1 MIAAGLLDRLQRLRS
16 PRRTRIR
23 LTDRRGVRSRRAL
36 PRLRARTVMILIAIA
51 LLLGGGWLWL
61 RDSTLVAVKKVSI
74 TGVTGPDASQIRSAL
89 QAAAHNMTTLD
100 VRVGQLKTAVAPFPA
115 VKDLRVSAQFPHGL
129 RIRVIEHVP
138 VGAVVVGG
146 RTIPVAGDGT
156 LLRDLNAPAAL
167 PTIPLRVAPGG
178 ARLTEPD
185 ALDAVHVLAAAPD
198 RLLTRISEVT
208 TVAPHGLVAQVRNGP
223 AIYFGG
229 PDRLVAKWLS
239 AATVLA
245 ASGSAGALYIDVTV
259 PGRPVAGAGSSSSAA
274 ATGGSS
280 SVIGSAATATPTGT
294 TAPTGTTPATG
305 TTAGTG
311 TSASPMASG
320 G

>member
-1 MIAAGLLDRLQRLRS
+1 MIAAGLLDRLHRLRS
-16 PRRTRIR
+16 PRGAHVR
-23 LTDRRGVRSRRAL
+23 LTDRPGARSRRAL
-36 PRLRARTVMILIAIA
+36 PRLRARTIVILIASA

-61 RDSTLVAVKKVSI
+61 RDSTLVAVKKVNI
-74 TGVTGPDASQIRSAL
+74 TGVTGPDAFQIRSAL
-89 QAAAHNMTTLD
+89 RAAADNMTTLD

-156 LLRDLNAPAAL
+156 LLRDLNAPASL

-178 ARLTEPD
+178 ARLTESD
-185 ALDAVHVLAAAPD
+185 ALNAVQVLAAAPE
-198 RLLTRISEVT
+198 RLLVRISEVT

-223 AIYFGG
+223 AIYFGD

-245 ASGSAGALYIDVTV
+245 DSGSAGAVYIDVTV
-259 PGRPVAGAGSSSSAA
+259 PGRPVAGVGSSSSVA
-274 ATGGSS
+274 ATGS
-280 SVIGSAATATPTGT
+280 P
-294 TAPTGTTPATG
+294 TAP
-305 TTAGTG
+305 
-311 TSASPMASG
+311 G